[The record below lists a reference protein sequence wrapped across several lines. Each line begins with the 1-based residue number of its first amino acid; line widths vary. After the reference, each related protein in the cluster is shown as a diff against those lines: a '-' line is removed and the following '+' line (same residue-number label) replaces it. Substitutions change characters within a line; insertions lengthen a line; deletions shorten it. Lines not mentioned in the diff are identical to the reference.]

1 MCRPSVFGSLE
12 KEQPT
17 ASDEVFA
24 FDVTEIVFDDVHV

>member
-1 MCRPSVFGSLE
+1 MGHPSVFGSLE

-24 FDVTEIVFDDVHV
+24 FDVAEMVFDDVHA